1 MKKCRVCEIEL
12 TDENWMPSLKAK
24 NSVVCRTCSNVKSAE
39 WRNKNRELY
48 NKQSRVR
55 YFKNPQKF
63 NAIGNKARKK
73 LRIDTVVAYGG
84 KCCSC
89 SIDDVEVLDV
99 DHIDN
104 SGAEDRKN
112 NLWGYNLYRHL
123 KKLGWPKENFQL
135 LCKNCNWKKHLKNL
149 KEK

>member
-12 TDENWMPSLKAK
+12 TDDNWMPSLKAK
-24 NSVVCRTCSNVKSAE
+24 NSVVCRTCSNIKSTE

-48 NKQSRVR
+48 NKQSRIR

-63 NAIGNKARKK
+63 HAVVNKARKQV
-73 LRIDTVVAYGG
+73 RIDMLIAYGG

-89 SIDDVEVLDV
+89 SIDDFEVLDI

-104 SGAEDRKN
+104 SGAKDRKN

-135 LCKNCNWKKHLKNL
+135 LCKNCNWKKHLRNL
-149 KEK
+149 K